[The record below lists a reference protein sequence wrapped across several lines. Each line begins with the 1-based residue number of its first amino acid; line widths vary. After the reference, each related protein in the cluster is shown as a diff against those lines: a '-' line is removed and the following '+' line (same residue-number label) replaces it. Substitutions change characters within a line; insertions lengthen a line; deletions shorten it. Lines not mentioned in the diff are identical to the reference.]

1 MNIKRRPAPIG
12 RRRRGRSFK
21 TGRPPGSERG
31 RGEAAAARPREK
43 FGAGARAGARPRPE
57 RATWGRAPSAPTRG
71 RGSRGG
77 DPQGGGMLRPP
88 RRSCKAPPAAAA
100 VCGACPAAAR
110 ARSRSRC
117 QRGCSQGWAPL
128 CGTAKEPSPK
138 CSPMTGAARD
148 GKELRGFARSFS
160 E

>member
-77 DPQGGGMLRPP
+77 GPAG
-88 RRSCKAPPAAAA
+88 RRDAAAPEE
-100 VCGACPAAAR
+100 VVQSPPGSRCCMRCVP
-110 ARSRSRC
+110 RSR
-117 QRGCSQGWAPL
+117 QGPVPVPMSAGL
-128 CGTAKEPSPK
+128 FAGLGTAV
-138 CSPMTGAARD
+138 RD
-148 GKELRGFARSFS
+148 GKGAESKM
-160 E
+160 